1 MTTEKELL
9 KQKIIDFQ
17 QKIAELKLINVQ
29 NQELSDKRE
38 KDSFLNLLDIM
49 DAFTAIEK
57 NLETKK
63 DTLDKTA
70 KMLGKNIFS
79 IHRKL
84 LRHFRSASI
93 VQMEFPG
100 KKATMEYCKIIETRE
115 HPDLEN
121 GTILEVVKNGYIIKQ
136 NDVVLR
142 KAQVITVLNE
152 EL

>member
-1 MTTEKELL
+1 
-9 KQKIIDFQ
+9 
-17 QKIAELKLINVQ
+17 
-29 NQELSDKRE
+29 
-38 KDSFLNLLDIM
+38 M

>member
-1 MTTEKELL
+1 MTTEKERL
-9 KQKIIDFQ
+9 KQKIIEFQ

-29 NQELSDKRE
+29 TLEQSDKRE

-49 DAFTAIEK
+49 DAFTTIEK
-57 NLETKK
+57 NLEAKK

-79 IHRKL
+79 IHKKL

-93 VQMEFPG
+93 VQMEFPE
-100 KKATMEYCKIIETRE
+100 KKATMEYCKIVETRE

-121 GTILEVVKNGYIIKQ
+121 ETILEVVKEGYIHNQ
-136 NDVVLR
+136 NGIVLR
-142 KAQVITVLNE
+142 KAEVITVLNE
-152 EL
+152 EV